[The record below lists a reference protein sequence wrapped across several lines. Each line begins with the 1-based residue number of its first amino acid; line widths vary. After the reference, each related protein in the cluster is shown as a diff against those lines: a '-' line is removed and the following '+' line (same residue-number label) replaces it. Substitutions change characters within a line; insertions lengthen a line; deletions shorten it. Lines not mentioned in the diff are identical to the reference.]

1 MQTLKLFWEKI
12 FHRKEVRLLRLRVK
26 FLDKLIKSLEE
37 KDYMILNRLEKL
49 MIISALKAKEFRAE
63 VELPATQ
70 AGIRKIYR
78 ELKEKFENEIK
89 KGR

>member
-12 FHRKEVRLLRLRVK
+12 FHRKEVRLLRRHARY
-26 FLDKLIKSLEE
+26 LDSILKILKD
-37 KDYMILNRLEKL
+37 KDYMILNHLEKL
-49 MIISALKAKEFRAE
+49 MIIQALKAKEFRAE